1 MPSPTPTV
9 LELSSRP
16 SPAGHLLVARR
27 PAAPPPPAPRRA
39 AWAVAAVRPVAA
51 LVVLGVGV
59 VLLPATLSGE
69 ARAAL
74 FAFVLAIVL
83 WSMTG
88 LPAAW
93 VALLA
98 VLVLVALGGDDQDAL
113 FDALAS
119 DVVWL
124 MVGAFVLGAAI
135 TGTGLAGRLTGLVT
149 RRARTVGGVLWS
161 VSLLLL
167 PLSLLIPS
175 TSGRAA
181 VVLPVHRSLS
191 RAAGD
196 RSVTRALSLL
206 VPTVILVTTVS
217 TLVGAGSHLIANDLL
232 EEFSGRRI
240 SFAEWALY
248 GVPFGLA
255 AALVSC
261 LAVSRVFLRPATR
274 ALRLT
279 VPAAP
284 RTAWSVPERRTGAVT
299 LAMVALWV
307 TESVHGVEVATVAV
321 AGAVALTA
329 PGIGVLSWKDGVKAV
344 EWNLVVFVG
353 AALVLGE
360 ALIDTGAAGWIVERL
375 FAASGIAEAGSELA
389 VLVVLA
395 LLTLTSHVYMTS
407 HAARAAALVPALL
420 YLGTSLDLDPVA
432 LVFIGTV
439 GMDYCLTFPVSSKA
453 LLLYAE
459 LDEDTF
465 EPPDLLRLSAVLL
478 PAHVVLVVVFYL
490 LWWRP
495 LGLAL

>member
-1 MPSPTPTV
+1 MPPPSPTV
-9 LELSSRP
+9 LELSSRT
-16 SPAGHLLVARR
+16 SPAGSLLVARR
-27 PAAPPPPAPRRA
+27 PVPPPPPAPRRA

-51 LVVLGVGV
+51 LVVVGVGV

-69 ARAAL
+69 AKAAL
-74 FAFVLAIVL
+74 FAFALAIVL

-98 VLVLVALGGDDQDAL
+98 VLVLVALGGDEQDAL
-113 FDALAS
+113 YDALAS

-124 MVGAFVLGAAI
+124 MVGAFVLGGAI
-135 TGTGLAGRLTGLVT
+135 TRTGLAGRLTGLVA

-161 VSLLLL
+161 MTLLLL

-181 VVLPVHRSLS
+181 VMLPVYRSLS

-196 RSVTRALSLL
+196 RSVSRALALL

-232 EEFSGRRI
+232 EEFSDERI

-248 GVPFGLA
+248 GIPFGLA

-261 LAVSRVFLRPATR
+261 LAISRMFLGPATR
-274 ALRLT
+274 ALPLT
-279 VPAAP
+279 VPTGP
-284 RTAWSVPERRTGAVT
+284 QTAWSRSERRTAAVT
-299 LAMVALWV
+299 LTMVALWV
-307 TESVHGVEVATVAV
+307 SESVHGIEVATVAV

-329 PGIGVLSWKDGVKAV
+329 PGIGVLTWKDGVKAV

-375 FAASGIAEAGSELA
+375 FAASGIAEAGSEL
-389 VLVVLA
+389 VVLLVLT

-465 EPPDLLRLSAVLL
+465 EPPDLLRLSSVLL
-478 PAHVVLVVVFYL
+478 LAHVVLVVVFYHA
-490 LWWRP
+490 WWSP

>member
-1 MPSPTPTV
+1 M
-9 LELSSRP
+9 
-16 SPAGHLLVARR
+16 
-27 PAAPPPPAPRRA
+27 
-39 AWAVAAVRPVAA
+39 RPVAA
-51 LVVLGVGV
+51 VVVVGVGV
-59 VLLPATLSGE
+59 LLLPATLPGE
-69 ARAAL
+69 AKAAL
-74 FAFVLAIVL
+74 FAFALAIVL

-98 VLVLVALGGDDQDAL
+98 VLVLVALGGDEQDAL
-113 FDALAS
+113 FESLAS

-124 MVGAFVLGAAI
+124 MVGAFVLGGAI
-135 TGTGLAGRLTGLVT
+135 TSTGLAGRLTGLVA

-161 VSLLLL
+161 VTVLLL

-181 VVLPVHRSLS
+181 VMLPVYRSLS

-196 RSVTRALSLL
+196 RSVSRALALL

-261 LAVSRVFLRPATR
+261 LAISRMFLRPETR
-274 ALRLT
+274 ALPLT
-279 VPAAP
+279 VPTGP
-284 RTAWSVPERRTGAVT
+284 RAGWSRNERRTVAVT
-299 LAMVALWV
+299 LAMVTLWI
-307 TESVHGVEVATVAV
+307 TESVHGIEIATVAV

-329 PGIGVLSWKDGVKAV
+329 PGIGVLSWKAGVKAV

-360 ALIDTGAAGWIVERL
+360 ALIETGAAEWIVTRL
-375 FAASGIAEAGSELA
+375 FAVSGIAEAGSELF
-389 VLVVLA
+389 VLVVLTV
-395 LLTLTSHVYMTS
+395 LTLTSHVYMTS

-420 YLGTSLDLDPVA
+420 YLGASLDLDPVA
-432 LVFIGTV
+432 MVFIGTV

-465 EPPDLLRLSAVLL
+465 EPPDLLRLSSVLL
-478 PAHVVLVVVFYL
+478 LAHVVLVVVFYVG
-490 LWWRP
+490 WWR
-495 LGLAL
+495 LVGLAL

>member
-1 MPSPTPTV
+1 
-9 LELSSRP
+9 
-16 SPAGHLLVARR
+16 
-27 PAAPPPPAPRRA
+27 
-39 AWAVAAVRPVAA
+39 
-51 LVVLGVGV
+51 
-59 VLLPATLSGE
+59 
-69 ARAAL
+69 
-74 FAFVLAIVL
+74 
-83 WSMTG
+83 
-88 LPAAW
+88 
-93 VALLA
+93 
-98 VLVLVALGGDDQDAL
+98 
-113 FDALAS
+113 
-119 DVVWL
+119 
-124 MVGAFVLGAAI
+124 
-135 TGTGLAGRLTGLVT
+135 
-149 RRARTVGGVLWS
+149 
-161 VSLLLL
+161 
-167 PLSLLIPS
+167 
-175 TSGRAA
+175 
-181 VVLPVHRSLS
+181 
-191 RAAGD
+191 
-196 RSVTRALSLL
+196 
-206 VPTVILVTTVS
+206 VS

-261 LAVSRVFLRPATR
+261 LVVSRVFLRPATR
-274 ALRLT
+274 ALPLT

-284 RTAWSVPERRTGAVT
+284 RTAWSMPERRTGAVT

-307 TESVHGVEVATVAV
+307 SESVHGVEVATVAV

-360 ALIDTGAAGWIVERL
+360 ALIDSGAAGWIVERL
-375 FAASGIAEAGSELA
+375 FAASGIAEAGSELV

-465 EPPDLLRLSAVLL
+465 EPPDLLRLSSVLL
-478 PAHVVLVVVFYL
+478 LAHVVLVVVFYL

>member
-1 MPSPTPTV
+1 
-9 LELSSRP
+9 
-16 SPAGHLLVARR
+16 
-27 PAAPPPPAPRRA
+27 
-39 AWAVAAVRPVAA
+39 VRPVAA
-51 LVVLGVGV
+51 LVVVGVGV

-69 ARAAL
+69 AKAAL
-74 FAFVLAIVL
+74 FAFALAIVL

-98 VLVLVALGGDDQDAL
+98 VLVLVALGGDEQDAL
-113 FDALAS
+113 YDALAS

-124 MVGAFVLGAAI
+124 MVGAFVLGGAI
-135 TGTGLAGRLTGLVT
+135 TRTGLAGRLTGLVA

-161 VSLLLL
+161 MTLLLL

-181 VVLPVHRSLS
+181 VMLPVYRSLS

-196 RSVTRALSLL
+196 RSVSRALALL

-232 EEFSGRRI
+232 EEFSDERI

-248 GVPFGLA
+248 GIPFGLA

-261 LAVSRVFLRPATR
+261 LAISRMFLGPATR
-274 ALRLT
+274 VLPLT
-279 VPAAP
+279 VPTGP
-284 RTAWSVPERRTGAVT
+284 QTAWSRSERRTAAVT
-299 LAMVALWV
+299 LTMVALWV
-307 TESVHGVEVATVAV
+307 SESVHGIEVATVAV

-329 PGIGVLSWKDGVKAV
+329 PGIGVLTWKDGVKAV

-375 FAASGIAEAGSELA
+375 FAASGIAEAGSEL
-389 VLVVLA
+389 VVLLVLT

-465 EPPDLLRLSAVLL
+465 EPPDLLRLSSVLL
-478 PAHVVLVVVFYL
+478 LAHVVLVVVFYHA
-490 LWWRP
+490 WWSP

>member
-1 MPSPTPTV
+1 M
-9 LELSSRP
+9 
-16 SPAGHLLVARR
+16 
-27 PAAPPPPAPRRA
+27 
-39 AWAVAAVRPVAA
+39 RPVAA

-69 ARAAL
+69 AKAAL
-74 FAFVLAIVL
+74 FAFGLAIVL
-83 WSMTG
+83 WSTTQ

-93 VALLA
+93 VALFA
-98 VLVLVALGGDDQDAL
+98 VVVLVGLRGAPQDAL
-113 FDALAS
+113 FDSLAS

-124 MVGAFVLGAAI
+124 MVGAFVLGGAI
-135 TGTGLAGRLTGLVT
+135 TATGLAGRLTGVVT
-149 RRARTVGGVLWS
+149 RRARTVGGVLWW
-161 VSLLLL
+161 VTLLLL

-181 VVLPVHRSLS
+181 VMLPVHRSLS

-206 VPTVILVTTVS
+206 IPVVILVTTVS

-232 EEFSGRRI
+232 EQVSGERI

-248 GVPFGLA
+248 GIPFGLA
-255 AALVSC
+255 AGLLAC
-261 LAVSRVFLRPATR
+261 LAVSRMFLRPETR
-274 ALRLT
+274 ALPLT
-279 VPAAP
+279 VPSTT
-284 RTAWSVPERRTGAVT
+284 RRAWSRPERRTAAVT
-299 LAMVALWV
+299 LAMVALWIS
-307 TESVHGVEVATVAV
+307 ESVHGIEIATVAV

-329 PGIGVLSWKDGVKAV
+329 PGVGVLSWKDGIKAV

-375 FAASGIAEAGSELA
+375 FAASGIAEAGSELL
-389 VLVVLA
+389 VLVVLT

-459 LDEDTF
+459 LDDDTF
-465 EPPDLLRLSAVLL
+465 EPPDLLRLSSVLL
-478 PAHVVLVVVFYL
+478 LAHVVLVVVFYYA
-490 LWWRP
+490 WWSP

>member
-1 MPSPTPTV
+1 MCHETD
-9 LELSSRP
+9 SR
-16 SPAGHLLVARR
+16 
-27 PAAPPPPAPRRA
+27 PPAPPRSGDVAERGTLTLTSTDGTE
-39 AWAVAAVRPVAA
+39 VAAAYAA
-51 LVVLGVGV
+51 PAAEARVGV

-69 ARAAL
+69 AKAAL
-74 FAFVLAIVL
+74 FAFALAIVL

-98 VLVLVALGGDDQDAL
+98 VLVLVALGGDEQDAL
-113 FDALAS
+113 YDALAS

-124 MVGAFVLGAAI
+124 MVGAFVLGGAI
-135 TGTGLAGRLTGLVT
+135 TRTGLAGRLTGLVA

-161 VSLLLL
+161 MTLLLL

-181 VVLPVHRSLS
+181 VMLPVYRSLS

-196 RSVTRALSLL
+196 RSVSRALALL

-232 EEFSGRRI
+232 EEFSDERI

-248 GVPFGLA
+248 GIPFGLA

-261 LAVSRVFLRPATR
+261 LAISRMFLGPATR
-274 ALRLT
+274 ALPLT
-279 VPAAP
+279 VPTGP
-284 RTAWSVPERRTGAVT
+284 QTAWSRSERRTAAVT
-299 LAMVALWV
+299 LTMVALWV
-307 TESVHGVEVATVAV
+307 SESVHGIEVATVAV

-360 ALIDTGAAGWIVERL
+360 ALIDTGAAGWIVGRL
-375 FAASGIAEAGSELA
+375 FAASGIAEAGSELL
-389 VLVVLA
+389 VLVVLT

-465 EPPDLLRLSAVLL
+465 EPPDLLRLSSVLL
-478 PAHVVLVVVFYL
+478 LAHVVLVVVFYHA
-490 LWWRP
+490 WWSP